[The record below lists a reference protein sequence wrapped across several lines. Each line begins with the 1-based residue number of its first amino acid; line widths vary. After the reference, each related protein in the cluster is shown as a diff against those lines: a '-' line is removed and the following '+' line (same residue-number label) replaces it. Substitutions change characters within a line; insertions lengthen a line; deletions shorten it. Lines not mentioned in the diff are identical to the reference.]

1 MSYLENVI
9 SLLKVAFGTN
19 ATVYRD
25 FVPEKTTKPSV
36 VANEISNTSSRVL
49 SGTKY
54 GPVAVWRVSVY
65 VTEGQELKPLL
76 EILESL
82 DNTSNTDFQK
92 IYSNYVLTE
101 AKQPNQTKTRAF
113 YDLNLYK

>member
-1 MSYLENVI
+1 MNYLEEVI
-9 SLLKVAFGTN
+9 LLLKTSFGTT

-25 FVPEKTTKPSV
+25 FVPEKTTKPSI
-36 VANEISNTSSRVL
+36 VANEIANTSNRVL

-54 GPVAVWRVSVY
+54 GLIATWRVSVY
-65 VTEGQELKPLL
+65 VTEGQDLKPLL

-82 DNTSNTDFQK
+82 DNTSNTNFQK

-101 AKQPNQTKTRAF
+101 ARQPNQTKTRAF